1 MNNINLNQLAD
12 LFFKE
17 LRKVE
22 QIESENLQFSIL
34 YRTVNAFFNGVTKTE
49 KIQFNTIFSRVS
61 FTFHKYDIS
70 SELQWELHEF
80 RKEGRSVIFQN
91 QPIKEN
97 LYLLGFSAICKIVAV
112 ICEVDIPEDLNET
125 IPTEKFYDKSPIEI
139 KSKID
144 KARVVVSEFRPKER
158 LLICYDESHPQGAI
172 KVRYD
177 ETAINE
183 QFHSSINLLKQ
194 IWKAYVTL
202 NLLDIS
208 VDEEGIYYP
217 KIFIIEPD
225 YLIDVSAVANCFAH
239 PTESI
244 LYLLKKFLPF
254 QKSQPLVVGNIANHF
269 LDELMNDENIS
280 FEKSFPKVFKSN
292 PLTFTMFDDKE
303 VREIMNTSKSHFWN
317 LKQMVK
323 VGFEENDINPANCYL
338 EPSFF
343 SEEYGIQGRLDVWYQ
358 NPESE
363 QNSAIVELK
372 SGKPFMANQY
382 GISDSHYVQALLYD
396 LMVKSVYQ
404 QKDPRNYIL
413 YSRNSLDNLRFAPV
427 LKTKQNEALSIRNQI
442 VTLEQLLVGLHQKE
456 DKDFTI
462 FDKITPE
469 RYSKMKGFNGRDIQ
483 YFSKVFNSISLLER
497 NYFLSFSSFIAREH
511 QLSKMGIQGNENIN
525 GLASLWLNPYEEKNE
540 NFDILAHLTV
550 EKNQADHDVPI
561 VIFARN
567 ETTNELANFRV
578 GDIAILYPA
587 NLPEKGQT
595 VLNSQIFKCSV
606 ISVDKYFVAVKL
618 RFKQFNKEIFEDAK
632 QEFVL
637 EHDQMDH
644 SYNAMYRALF
654 AFLQVD
660 NSKKSL
666 LFTSRP
672 PQENQTDLNRFN
684 EKITLLNGIKNMT
697 EEQQRILR
705 KALIAPEFFL
715 LWGPPGTGKTSVM
728 LRTMVEYLYHHT
740 EEDILLLAYT
750 NRAVDEICEAVENV
764 SEEASQN
771 YIRIGN
777 QYSASVHSHHALFD
791 KKIEKVKR
799 RDELK
804 AIIQNHRIFV
814 ATVASIHNRQELM
827 LLKQFSRV
835 IIDEASQILEPML
848 IGLLPQF
855 ERFVL
860 IGDHKQLPAVVQQ
873 DKQFSTIK
881 DKELRTIGLCDMRD
895 SLFERLFLRCK
906 KEEWNW
912 AYDMLSHQGRMHNE
926 IMDFPNRFFYENNL
940 KILPDYCK
948 VNQSDKT
955 NYSIINT
962 ENELEKQLAENRV
975 SYFSTAAEDNYQTQK
990 INLHEAQKVA
1000 EIVHTYCQLFKAN
1013 GKEIIPTKSIGV
1025 ITPYRAQIAQ
1035 IKNALEAIDESYGE
1049 FTIDTVERYQGG
1061 ARDVILIS
1069 LCLNNVRQ
1077 LETLVSLDTE
1087 GKVDRKLNVA
1097 LTRAKQHLVI
1107 VGNENLMRESAI
1119 YKQLLEWAKGN

>member
-1 MNNINLNQLAD
+1 MINFTQLGD
-12 LFFKE
+12 VFYKE
-17 LRKVE
+17 LRKVDK
-22 QIESENLQFSIL
+22 IEDKELKFSIL
-34 YRTVNAFFNGVTKTE
+34 YRTINAFFNGITNIE
-49 KIQFNTIFSRVS
+49 KIQFTTIFSRVS
-61 FTFHKYDIS
+61 YTFHKYDVS
-70 SELQWELHEF
+70 SEVQWQLHEF
-80 RKEGRSVIFQN
+80 RKEGRNVIFQN
-91 QPIKEN
+91 KPIKEN
-97 LYLLGFSAICKIVAV
+97 LYLLGFSSMCQVISEICKI
-112 ICEVDIPEDLNET
+112 DIPEDLQAI
-125 IPTEKFYDKSPIEI
+125 IPTEKFYDKSPIQV
-139 KSKID
+139 KSTIP
-144 KARVVVSEFRPKER
+144 KARVVVREILPKER
-158 LLICYDESHPQGAI
+158 LLICYDETQPEGAI

-183 QFHSSINLLKQ
+183 QFHTTITLLKQ
-194 IWKAYVTL
+194 AWNDYTTL

-208 VDEEGIYYP
+208 VDEAGIYYP

-225 YLIDVSAVANCFAH
+225 YLIDVSAIANCFSN

-244 LYLLKKFLPF
+244 LYLVKKFLPF
-254 QKSQPLVVGNIANHF
+254 EKSQPLVIGNIANHF
-269 LDELMNDENIS
+269 LDDLMNDENIT
-280 FEKSFPKVFKSN
+280 FEASFPKVFKAN
-292 PLTFTMFDDKE
+292 PLTFTMFDDAE
-303 VREIMNTSKSHFWN
+303 IREIMRNSKSHFLN

-343 SEEYGIQGRLDVWYQ
+343 SEDYGIQGRLDIWYQ
-358 NPESE
+358 NPDSE

-372 SGKPFMANQY
+372 SGKPYMENQY

-413 YSRNSLDNLRFAPV
+413 YSRNALDNLRFAPV

-442 VTLEQLLVGLHQKE
+442 ITLEQMLVDLHQKA
-456 DKDFTI
+456 DKDFTVLDRI
-462 FDKITPE
+462 SPE
-469 RYSKMKGFNGRDIQ
+469 RYPKIKGFNGRDIQ
-483 YFSKVFNSISLLER
+483 YFSKIFNSISALER
-497 NYFLSFSSFIAREH
+497 SYFLSFCSFTAREH
-511 QLSKMGIQGNENIN
+511 QLSKMGVQGNENVN

-540 NFDILAHLTV
+540 SFDILAHLTV
-550 EKNQADHDVPI
+550 QENRANHDAPI
-561 VIFARN
+561 VIFERN
-567 ETTNELANFRV
+567 DSTNELANFRV

-587 NLPEKGQT
+587 NAPEKGET
-595 VLNSQIFKCSV
+595 ALSSQIFKCSV
-606 ISVDKYFVAVKL
+606 VSLDKYYVAVKL
-618 RFKQFNKEIFEDAK
+618 RFKQFNKEIFENK
-632 QEFVL
+632 SQKWVL

-654 AFLQVD
+654 AFLQFEE
-660 NSKKSL
+660 SKKSL
-666 LFTSRP
+666 LFTTRP
-672 PQENQTDLNRFN
+672 PKDVSVETDFQAFEQKLN
-684 EKITLLNGIKNMT
+684 LLNGTKNMT
-697 EEQQRILR
+697 EEQQRILI

-728 LRTMVEYLYHHT
+728 LRTMVEYLFHHT
-740 EEDILLLAYT
+740 NEDILLLAYT

-764 SEEASQN
+764 SEAAKAN
-771 YIRIGN
+771 YIRFGN
-777 QYSASVHSHHALFD
+777 EYSAAEHSHHALFD
-791 KKIEKVKR
+791 TKIKNVKR
-799 RDELK
+799 RDDLK
-804 AIIQNHRIFV
+804 AVIHNHRIFV
-814 ATVASIHNRQELM
+814 ATVASVHNRQELL

-835 IIDEASQILEPML
+835 IIDEASQILEPTL

-855 ERFVL
+855 ERFIL

-873 DKQFSTIK
+873 DKQFSTITDEK
-881 DKELRTIGLCDMRD
+881 LKAIGLCDMRD

-906 KEEWNW
+906 NQGWDW
-912 AYDMLSHQGRMHNE
+912 AFDMLSHQGRMHND

-940 KILPDYCK
+940 KILPEYCS
-948 VNQSDKT
+948 VNQSKKT
-955 NYSIINT
+955 NYAVINT

-975 SYFSTAAEDNYQTQK
+975 SYFATEAEDNYQTQK
-990 INLHEAQKVA
+990 INLHEAQKIA
-1000 EIVHTYCQLFKAN
+1000 EIVHAYCQLFEAN
-1013 GKEIIPTKSIGV
+1013 NIPIIYDKTIGI

-1035 IKNALEAIDESYGE
+1035 IKNALETINEDYGK

-1107 VGNENLMRESAI
+1107 VGNENLMQKSPI
-1119 YKQLLEWAKGN
+1119 YGKLLAWAK